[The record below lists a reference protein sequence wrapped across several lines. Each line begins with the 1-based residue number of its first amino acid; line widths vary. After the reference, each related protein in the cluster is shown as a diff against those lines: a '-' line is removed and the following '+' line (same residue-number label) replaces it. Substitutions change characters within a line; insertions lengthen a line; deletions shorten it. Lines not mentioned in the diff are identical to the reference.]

1 MIKIVRTIWTS
12 MKYEHNNNVAQDLV
26 SYMVCTETVDL
37 LAGYFQLVRD
47 PIDSSPEVAE
57 FLLSSLQFLTALT
70 SAVEVK
76 VINHLKKCLSNS

>member
-1 MIKIVRTIWTS
+1 M
-12 MKYEHNNNVAQDLV
+12 QDLV
-26 SYMVCTETVDL
+26 SYIVCTETVDL

-76 VINHLKKCLSNS
+76 VRILIRPSK

>member
-1 MIKIVRTIWTS
+1 
-12 MKYEHNNNVAQDLV
+12 
-26 SYMVCTETVDL
+26 MVCTETVDL

-76 VINHLKKCLSNS
+76 VITLRSVSLIVKFNKDAYNYKKSQL

>member
-1 MIKIVRTIWTS
+1 LF
-12 MKYEHNNNVAQDLV
+12 QDLV
-26 SYMVCTETVDL
+26 SYIVCTETVDL

-57 FLLSSLQFLTALT
+57 FLLASLQFLTALT

-76 VINHLKKCLSNS
+76 VIIITYRYNPGVI